1 MQERLSYTVAEAAK
15 TTGLSR
21 ATIFN
26 LLNEGRL
33 TRLKVGARTLIGA
46 DDLCRFLVSCQEP
59 RISSQGEQE

>member
-46 DDLCRFLVSCQEP
+46 DDLRQFLVSCREP
-59 RISSQGEQE
+59 KMHKQGDPQ